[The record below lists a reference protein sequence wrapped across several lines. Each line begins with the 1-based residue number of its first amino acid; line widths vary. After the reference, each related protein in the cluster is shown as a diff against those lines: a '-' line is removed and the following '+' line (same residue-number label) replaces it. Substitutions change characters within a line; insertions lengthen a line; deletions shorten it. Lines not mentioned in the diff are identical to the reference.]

1 MKRWIILLAI
11 VLAALACTDFSWG
24 QMPTAVITGPKEAR
38 PGSLVV
44 LDASESQGL
53 GRTWL
58 LAVSPEPTSFWMPES
73 RLQLLF
79 ASPTPGDYTFVLVVA
94 GTNANG
100 GPAVEMSTHTV
111 RLTGPTP
118 PVPPDPPPGPEPRTG
133 PKEIVILRESSSV
146 APAET
151 NLILALRT
159 DPTVTETLTT
169 RQHRLTILDPD
180 QTGQQTEQIIAR
192 LLAAPRAP
200 PLPALYVV
208 AGSVADGPILA
219 AVPLPGSVAEVLEI
233 LRQTGG

>member
-79 ASPTPGDYTFVLVVA
+79 ASPTPGDYTFVA
-94 GTNANG
+94 GPSARPRAADGAERADHSAGIVDRGAGRDESDPGATHRPDVHRTIKNG
-100 GPAVEMSTHTV
+100 ATS
-111 RLTGPTP
+111 
-118 PVPPDPPPGPEPRTG
+118 PDDPGPG
-133 PKEIVILRESSSV
+133 PNR
-146 APAET
+146 PAS
-151 NLILALRT
+151 
-159 DPTVTETLTT
+159 
-169 RQHRLTILDPD
+169 
-180 QTGQQTEQIIAR
+180 
-192 LLAAPRAP
+192 AAAHH
-200 PLPALYVV
+200 PA
-208 AGSVADGPILA
+208 AGRSASPAASGP
-219 AVPLPGSVAEVLEI
+219 V
-233 LRQTGG
+233 RRRWFRR

>member
-1 MKRWIILLAI
+1 MKRWMIAFAAILALSS
-11 VLAALACTDFSWG
+11 AALAQT
-24 QMPTAVITGPKEAR
+24 PRAVITGPKESR
-38 PGSLVV
+38 PGALVV
-44 LDASESQGL
+44 LDATESEGT
-53 GRTWL
+53 GRLWL
-58 LAVSPEPTSFWMPES
+58 LAVSPEATSFLPVES
-73 RLQLLF
+73 GLKCIF
-79 ASPTPGDYTFVLVVA
+79 ASPTAGDYTFVLVVA

-100 GPAVEMSTHTV
+100 GPAADMATHTV
-111 RLTGPTP
+111 RLAGADP
-118 PVPPDPPPGPEPRTG
+118 PVPPPGPEPRTG